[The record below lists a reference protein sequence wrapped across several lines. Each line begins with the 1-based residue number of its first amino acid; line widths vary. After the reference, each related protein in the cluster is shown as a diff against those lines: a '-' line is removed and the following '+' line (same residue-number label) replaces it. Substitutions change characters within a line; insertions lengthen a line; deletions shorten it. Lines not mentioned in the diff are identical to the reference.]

1 MARHA
6 YKIDPA
12 GGTAGHPA
20 AGPAILDA
28 GRFAADNR
36 RRLSG
41 PGLRSFLAIADAWGL
56 GEGERL
62 LLLGLPGRST
72 YFGWVAKA
80 RAGQDLTLPVD
91 TLLRISG
98 VLGVH
103 KALRILFADDPEGVA
118 WLRDPHDAPTFGGQP
133 PLALLTNGTPDGIML
148 VRRYLDALRG
158 GVFAAPGSAVDAAD
172 AYGDDDIVIV

>member
-6 YKIDPA
+6 LHANPTDDIA
-12 GGTAGHPA
+12 V
-20 AGPAILDA
+20 GPAILDA

-62 LLLGLPGRST
+62 MLLGLPGRST

-80 RAGQDLTLPVD
+80 RAGQALTLPVD

-103 KALRILFADDPEGVA
+103 KALRILFADEREGLA

-158 GVFAAPGSAVDAAD
+158 GVFAAPGAAGTAD

>member
-1 MARHA
+1 MAQRAHHP
-6 YKIDPA
+6 DP
-12 GGTAGHPA
+12 GGDLAI
-20 AGPAILDA
+20 GPAILES

-41 PGLRSFLAIADAWGL
+41 PGLRGFLAIADAWGL

-91 TLLRISG
+91 TLLRLSG

-103 KALRILFADDPEGVA
+103 KALRILFATDAEGVA

-158 GVFAAPGSAVDAAD
+158 GVFATPGAGVDASD
-172 AYGDDDIVIV
+172 AYTDDDIVIV